1 VPRATGNLLRRAAVS
16 HRNSTRFDNIAVGFR
31 QRADAPSFE
40 FHRPIARRPIRLSQ
54 SLIRPI
60 ALSNM
65 RRLSG
70 TILLAAIACAG
81 AANHATSASPD
92 RAPAFAI
99 VGDPESAT
107 GATWTFHGR
116 VDGVTYDLAGV
127 LLKPRGPGPFPA
139 VVLSHGSD
147 GSAAF
152 FASLIAPTMV
162 RWGLVCIATNYT
174 HSSGVPIG
182 SPGGPRE
189 LGASQA
195 NVLRAHMTRELL
207 AKLSYVDTSRV
218 ALHGHSMGAY
228 LDVAVAGAYPND
240 FRVASQ
246 TGGGIRADFVRAGP
260 APSPTQARGIRIP
273 FQMHHGSVDETVPLS
288 YDERFDALL
297 KSMGVEHQLYV
308 YSGEG
313 HLQSRLDPLMLER
326 VHAWYQLHGMF

>member
-1 VPRATGNLLRRAAVS
+1 MSVRINAHANATL
-16 HRNSTRFDNIAVGFR
+16 T
-31 QRADAPSFE
+31 
-40 FHRPIARRPIRLSQ
+40 LS
-54 SLIRPI
+54 I
-60 ALSNM
+60 ALLNM
-65 RRLSG
+65 RLLSG
-70 TILLAAIACAG
+70 AVMLAAIACAG
-81 AANHATSASPD
+81 AANHATSATPD
-92 RAPAFAI
+92 RAVAFAI
-99 VGDPESAT
+99 VGDPESAI
-107 GATWTFHGR
+107 GATWTFRDR

-189 LGASQA
+189 LGASHA

-207 AKLSYVDTSRV
+207 AKLGYVDMSRI

-228 LDVAVAGAYPND
+228 LGVAVAGAYPND

-246 TGGGIRADFVRAGP
+246 TGGGIREEFVRAGP

-273 FQMHHGSVDETVPLS
+273 FQLHHGSRDETVPLS

-297 KSMGVEHQLYV
+297 QSLGVEHQLYV

-326 VHAWYQLHGMF
+326 VHAWYQSHGMF